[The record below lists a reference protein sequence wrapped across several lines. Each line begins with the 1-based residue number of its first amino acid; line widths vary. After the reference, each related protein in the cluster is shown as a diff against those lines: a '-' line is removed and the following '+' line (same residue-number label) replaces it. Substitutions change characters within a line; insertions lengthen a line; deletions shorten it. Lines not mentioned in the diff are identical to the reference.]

1 MMFKSKLKTR
11 IAIWIIL
18 AVIVLNGVLPS
29 FYNDVYA
36 AETTVDEVLMSAF
49 KQQVKE
55 NPESILLNSS
65 YIDGAI
71 QIYLPA
77 ELAEKLTYDTSRNV
91 IQMNNTD
98 NQASSISFK
107 INDEITYVASFNGMD
122 EYPDG
127 SALLWFNTGNI
138 RFNGTEGIC
147 YIKGY
152 SSDTGEY
159 TYQYSYVDA
168 NGEWHYEEGTFSAD
182 SLDNANVKTVLAEEE
197 DSAGLLEHAISIFI
211 TLCSS
216 MTLGILRLV
225 AGDNLTIESLIF
237 NQYSPTSL
245 SIFERMA
252 DYENHKNTIFND
264 GMSEALTNT
273 YSFFRSIA
281 IIAYMMIT
289 VYMGVKILLSSTA
302 EKGAKHRELFLYLI
316 QGAII
321 LFLFPYVIR
330 YTIEL
335 NNTFVQYICNLKGN
349 GAPVY
354 GSISAAEDKT
364 DEGLGAA
371 SDVTSEVQNSLEA
384 GSDYMSTMYRK
395 AMGQGW
401 ITYAICFA
409 VMVKQLIAFLIIYFK
424 RLLTVVFLIAVFP
437 LVSISYAIDKIGDG
451 KSQAFN
457 NWYKEFALNVFL
469 QSFHAIV
476 YVIGMALITEIGGGN
491 GSLIIV
497 ILILEFISKGDEF
510 LRNIFNVK
518 GGGGQTVRGIADSL
532 VQAQVAL
539 NVANKTRN
547 AVTNRFKPG
556 SHLSKARAGLNTTL
570 DSLAN
575 IGNARAKNN
584 LDNTLIAD
592 IDAELGNLDA
602 EEGLAGIQDLSLTE
616 SADVLFDEN
625 ATNAQKQAAL
635 NNILDSMNGEGNEEK
650 LKELADYVAQKYGQN
665 ATKQLDQMLKVKA
678 AGNAIIA
685 GKVTNITLNQN
696 IEILLEAIRGNGMAA
711 AIASGIATE
720 DELKKMQLM
729 SKVKFNK
736 PKDNENKKTKNNKSQ
751 SGKNS
756 SKSGGKDAA
765 RKRREEARRRGDRY
779 AGSFKN
785 APSGKKGTNG
795 NSQASGSGSTGAS
808 AGNTQRVSGAGNG
821 STRTTYAPQSPKF
834 GNGGTNYTKF
844 GSTRNKNQAN
854 TGSTTNT
861 SKPDYA
867 PPATQTTKGSNAN
880 AGGRQK
886 TMKSQADMFEKMG
899 RHEDAKQLREKLENS
914 SKSRIKNP
922 FSRRAGGDAK
932 VTPRTNGR
940 KVTIGGKPVKVYVWK
955 NNSKNDS
962 DTGNSTQ
969 KVIIGVESRR
979 GVSRNP
985 VSRNF
990 TPVTSVD
997 VQSTDTKIEVLDKVN
1012 QAINQVSDKK
1022 EKTSSTFT
1030 NAIDQKKRIEQF
1042 ANPQNE
1048 SGEKR
1053 QGSSAIDL
1061 KLKLD
1066 PEIVK
1071 KASRENIK
1079 DMMQEGATII
1089 TGRHVYDSEKKK
1101 SVPQKIIHYSNEMWD
1116 EANKMVSPEARKDET
1131 QRGRSVMSVAAS
1143 VAAINMISEGKT
1155 ELSASE
1161 TLEHIKNIRDVK
1173 EKLETQLKDLS
1184 MTKVSSISPEEK
1196 AKNDLEIQNIK
1207 ASLKETEE
1215 VMKKLDYN
1223 LDDFEANLR
1232 IQILNDTSLIDQDD
1246 PERAQIINSSI
1257 RYVQNNL
1264 SSDSLF
1270 LAGLNYDPQEL
1281 QIGVD
1286 PNNSEAHYTKRSI
1299 ASDGFMNVSETDQ
1312 ARMDL
1317 LDQKRAIENVMQERR
1332 NEIHNEGRTIR
1343 RDVAYTIKNAAYTLL
1358 DAGVDAA
1365 SISVGLTMGGV
1376 GSSGSKNGDF
1386 MESSATNALVG
1397 YNLVSGS
1404 YEKVSKH
1411 VGALGQRANDS
1422 KRILEKTEIM
1432 RPIVTGKNNLARK
1445 FEDAFIYN
1453 GRKVDDV
1460 SGSEYMGNMR
1470 RQAAKRTSTGG
1481 VSFEEL
1487 SKQNSNVS
1495 GN

>member
-1 MMFKSKLKTR
+1 MDQSEVGSIYVDNEAYVPSIEIKISDSKTYVTKLKSVANNQDGTYELLFN
-11 IAIWIIL
+11 IGKMKIKD
-18 AVIVLNGVLPS
+18 G
-29 FYNDVYA
+29 DK
-36 AETTVDEVLMSAF
+36 ETEMECNITKFSD
-49 KQQVKE
+49 
-55 NPESILLNSS
+55 
-65 YIDGAI
+65 DGTCN
-71 QIYLPA
+71 Y
-77 ELAEKLTYDTSRNV
+77 E
-91 IQMNNTD
+91 
-98 NQASSISFK
+98 
-107 INDEITYVASFNGMD
+107 
-122 EYPDG
+122 
-127 SALLWFNTGNI
+127 
-138 RFNGTEGIC
+138 C
-147 YIKGY
+147 
-152 SSDTGEY
+152 
-159 TYQYSYVDA
+159 YSYDD
-168 NGEWHYEEGTFSAD
+168 NGELILVDEGTFELSIQ
-182 SLDNANVKTVLAEEE
+182 NATSNSQSIGDPFGKAEEE

-211 TLCSS
+211 TLFSS

-225 AGDNLTIESLIF
+225 AGSNLTIESLIF

-252 DYENHKNTIFND
+252 GTKNTIFNE

-302 EKGAKHRELFLYLI
+302 EKGAKHKELFLYLI

-330 YTIEL
+330 YTIEI
-335 NNTFVQYICNLKGN
+335 NNAFVQYIYELKGN
-349 GAPVY
+349 KTQSVY
-354 GSISAAEDKT
+354 GSISSAKDKGS
-364 DEGLGAA
+364 EGLGAA
-371 SDVTSEVQNSLEA
+371 SAVTSEVQDSLEA
-384 GSDYMSTMYRK
+384 GEDYMSIMYRN
-395 AMGQGW
+395 AMRQGW

-476 YVIGMALITEIGGGN
+476 YVIGMALITEIGKGGMD

-510 LRNIFNVK
+510 LRGILNVK
-518 GGGGQTVRGIADSL
+518 GGGGQTVKGIADSL
-532 VQAQVAL
+532 IQAQVAL

-575 IGNARAKNN
+575 IRNARAKNN

-592 IDAELGNLDA
+592 IDAELVNLDA
-602 EEGLAGIQDLSLTE
+602 EEGVAGIQNLSLSE

-650 LKELADYVAQKYGQN
+650 LKKLADYVAQRYGQN

-685 GKVTNITLNQN
+685 GGVTNITLNQN
-696 IEILLEAIRGNGMAA
+696 IEILLEAIRGKGMAA

-736 PKDNENKKTKNNKSQ
+736 PKDNENKKTKNNRSQ

-756 SKSGGKDAA
+756 SESGGKDAA
-765 RKRREEARRRGDRY
+765 RKRREDARRRGDRY

-785 APSGKKGTNG
+785 TPSGN
-795 NSQASGSGSTGAS
+795 TGAS
-808 AGNTQRVSGAGNG
+808 AGNTQRASGSGNG
-821 STRTTYAPQSPKF
+821 STSTTYTPQSPKF

-844 GSTRNKNQAN
+844 GTTRNKNQTNA
-854 TGSTTNT
+854 GSTTNT

-932 VTPRTNGR
+932 VTPRANGR

-955 NNSKNDS
+955 NNNKNDS
-962 DTGNSTQ
+962 DAGNSTQ
-969 KVIIGVESRR
+969 KIIIGVESRR

-1012 QAINQVSDKK
+1012 QAINQVSDKR
-1022 EKTSSTFT
+1022 EKPSSTFT

-1042 ANPQNE
+1042 ANSQNE

-1053 QGSSAIDL
+1053 QGSNEIDL

-1071 KASRENIK
+1071 KASRESIK

-1131 QRGRSVMSVAAS
+1131 QRDRSVMSVAAS

-1173 EKLETQLKDLS
+1173 EKLETQLKELS

-1196 AKNDLEIQNIK
+1196 AKNDIEIKNIQ

-1281 QIGVD
+1281 QIGID
-1286 PNNSEAHYTKRSI
+1286 PNSSEAHYTKRSI
-1299 ASDGFMNVSETDQ
+1299 ASDGFMNVSESDQ

-1358 DAGVDAA
+1358 DAGADAA
-1365 SISVGLTMGGV
+1365 SISVGLAMGGV

-1386 MESSATNALVG
+1386 MGSSATNALVG
-1397 YNLVSGS
+1397 YNLANGL
-1404 YEKVSKH
+1404 YEKATKH

-1422 KRILEKTEIM
+1422 KRRLEKTDAI
-1432 RPIVTGKNNLARK
+1432 RPIVREKNNLARK

-1453 GRKVDDV
+1453 GREVDDV

-1470 RQAAKRTSTGG
+1470 KQVAKRTSTGG

>member
-11 IAIWIIL
+11 ITIWIIL

-36 AETTVDEVLMSAF
+36 AGTVDDVIMSAL
-49 KQQVKE
+49 KQQVRE
-55 NPESILLNSS
+55 DPESVLTGDGLIRITVSS
-65 YIDGAI
+65 AFMRENTLSWSDRSGTIEKDGK
-71 QIYLPA
+71 QYKP
-77 ELAEKLTYDTSRNV
+77 
-91 IQMNNTD
+91 
-98 NQASSISFK
+98 SIKFK
-107 INDEITYVASFNGMD
+107 ISDDVTYTATMLNVQQADDPSMI
-122 EYPDG
+122 
-127 SALLWFNTGNI
+127 ALTFDAGEAI
-138 RFNGTEGIC
+138 GPNGTLGECLIQS
-147 YIKGY
+147 Y
-152 SSDTGEY
+152 SDGK
-159 TYQYSYVDA
+159 YSYEYEYWDE
-168 NGEWHYEEGTFSAD
+168 NGHLQTYNGTFGTD
-182 SLDNANVKTVLAEEE
+182 SLDDAGVNVVLREEEE

-211 TLCSS
+211 TLFSS

-225 AGDNLTIESLIF
+225 AGSNLTIESLIF
-237 NQYSPTSL
+237 NKYSPTSL

-252 DYENHKNTIFND
+252 GEKNTIFD
-264 GMSEALTNT
+264 GGMKNALTNT

-302 EKGAKHRELFLYLI
+302 EKGAKHKELFLYLI

-330 YTIEL
+330 YTIEI
-335 NNTFVQYICNLKGN
+335 NNAFVQYIYELKGKEN
-349 GAPVY
+349 PVY
-354 GSISAAEDKT
+354 GSLSEAEDKRS
-364 DEGLGAA
+364 EGLGAA
-371 SDVTSEVQNSLEA
+371 SAVTSEVQDSLEA
-384 GSDYMSTMYRK
+384 GEDYMSIMYRN
-395 AMGQGW
+395 AMWQGW

-476 YVIGMALITEIGGGN
+476 YVIGMALITEIGKGGME

-510 LRNIFNVK
+510 LRGIFNVK
-518 GGGGQTVRGIADSL
+518 GGGGQTVKGIADSL
-532 VQAQVAL
+532 IQAQVAL
-539 NVANKTRN
+539 NVANKTRS

-575 IGNARAKNN
+575 IRNARAKNN

-602 EEGLAGIQDLSLTE
+602 EEGVAGIQNLSLSE

-650 LKELADYVAQKYGQN
+650 LKKLADYVAQRYGQN

-765 RKRREEARRRGDRY
+765 RKRREDARRRGDRY

-785 APSGKKGTNG
+785 TPSGN
-795 NSQASGSGSTGAS
+795 TGAS
-808 AGNTQRVSGAGNG
+808 AGNTQRASGSGNG
-821 STRTTYAPQSPKF
+821 STSTTYTPQSPKF

-844 GSTRNKNQAN
+844 GTTRNKNQTNA
-854 TGSTTNT
+854 GSTTNT

-886 TMKSQADMFEKMG
+886 TMKSQADMYEKMG

-955 NNSKNDS
+955 NNNKNDS
-962 DTGNSTQ
+962 DAGNSTQ
-969 KVIIGVESRR
+969 KIIIGVESRR

-1012 QAINQVSDKK
+1012 QAINQVSDKR
-1022 EKTSSTFT
+1022 EKPSSTFT

-1053 QGSSAIDL
+1053 QGSSEIDL

-1071 KASRENIK
+1071 KASRESIK

-1196 AKNDLEIQNIK
+1196 AKNDIEIKNIQ

-1286 PNNSEAHYTKRSI
+1286 PNNSEARYTKRSI
-1299 ASDGFMNVSETDQ
+1299 ASDGFMNVSESDQ

-1343 RDVAYTIKNAAYTLL
+1343 RDAAYTIKNAAYTLL
-1358 DAGVDAA
+1358 DVGADAA
-1365 SISVGLTMGGV
+1365 SISVGLAMGGV

-1397 YNLVSGS
+1397 YNLANGL
-1404 YEKVSKH
+1404 YEKATKH

-1422 KRILEKTEIM
+1422 KRILERTDAI
-1432 RPIVTGKNNLARK
+1432 RPIVREKNNLARK

>member
-36 AETTVDEVLMSAF
+36 ADTVDDVIMSEF
-49 KQQVKE
+49 KKQVGE
-55 NPESILLNSS
+55 NPESVLTR
-65 YIDGAI
+65 DGAI
-71 QIYLPA
+71 EVSLSKEVVESNDLTSGYTGTIYMGTEAYEP
-77 ELAEKLTYDTSRNV
+77 
-91 IQMNNTD
+91 
-98 NQASSISFK
+98 SIEFK
-107 INDEITYVASFNGMD
+107 ISEDITYTASMKIAQWYSDGSADVTFDIGKITVNGTGKECYITGYSNGKYTYEYDYLDDNGEWQTYEGTFEAASFN
-122 EYPDG
+122 
-127 SALLWFNTGNI
+127 
-138 RFNGTEGIC
+138 
-147 YIKGY
+147 
-152 SSDTGEY
+152 
-159 TYQYSYVDA
+159 
-168 NGEWHYEEGTFSAD
+168 
-182 SLDNANVKTVLAEEE
+182 NANVSATSVGDPQGKASREEE

-211 TLCSS
+211 TLFSS

-225 AGDNLTIESLIF
+225 AGSNLTIESLIF

-252 DYENHKNTIFND
+252 GTKNTIFNE

-302 EKGAKHRELFLYLI
+302 EKGAKHKELFLYLI

-330 YTIEL
+330 YTIEI
-335 NNTFVQYICNLKGN
+335 NNAFVQYIYELKGN
-349 GAPVY
+349 KTQSVY
-354 GSISAAEDKT
+354 GSISSAKDKGS
-364 DEGLGAA
+364 EGLGAA
-371 SDVTSEVQNSLEA
+371 SAVTSEVQDSLEA
-384 GSDYMSTMYRK
+384 GEDYMSIMYRN
-395 AMGQGW
+395 AMRQGW

-476 YVIGMALITEIGGGN
+476 YVIGMALITEIGKGGMD

-510 LRNIFNVK
+510 LRGILNVK
-518 GGGGQTVRGIADSL
+518 GGGGQTVKGIADSL
-532 VQAQVAL
+532 IQAQVAL

-575 IGNARAKNN
+575 IRNARAKNN

-602 EEGLAGIQDLSLTE
+602 EEGVAGIQNLSLSE

-650 LKELADYVAQKYGQN
+650 LKELADYVAQRYGQN

-685 GKVTNITLNQN
+685 GGVTNITLNQN
-696 IEILLEAIRGNGMAA
+696 IEILLEAIRGKGMAA

-736 PKDNENKKTKNNKSQ
+736 PKDNENKKTKNNKGEN
-751 SGKNS
+751 GKNS

-765 RKRREEARRRGDRY
+765 RKRREDARRRGDRY

-785 APSGKKGTNG
+785 TPSGN
-795 NSQASGSGSTGAS
+795 NGAS
-808 AGNTQRVSGAGNG
+808 AGNTQRASGSGNG
-821 STRTTYAPQSPKF
+821 STSTTYTPQSPKF

-844 GSTRNKNQAN
+844 GTTRNKNQTNA
-854 TGSTTNT
+854 GSTTNT

-867 PPATQTTKGSNAN
+867 PPATKTTKGSNAN

-932 VTPRTNGR
+932 VTPRANGR

-955 NNSKNDS
+955 NNNKNDS
-962 DTGNSTQ
+962 DAGNSTQ
-969 KVIIGVESRR
+969 KIIIGVESRR

-1012 QAINQVSDKK
+1012 QAINQVSDKR
-1022 EKTSSTFT
+1022 EKPSSTFT

-1042 ANPQNE
+1042 ANSQNE

-1053 QGSSAIDL
+1053 QGSNEIDL

-1071 KASRENIK
+1071 KASRESIK

-1196 AKNDLEIQNIK
+1196 AKNDIEIKNIQ

-1286 PNNSEAHYTKRSI
+1286 PNNSEARYTKRSI
-1299 ASDGFMNVSETDQ
+1299 ASDGFMNVSESDQ

-1343 RDVAYTIKNAAYTLL
+1343 RDAAYTIKNAAYTLL
-1358 DAGVDAA
+1358 DVGADAA
-1365 SISVGLTMGGV
+1365 SISVGLAMGGV

-1397 YNLVSGS
+1397 YNLANGL
-1404 YEKVSKH
+1404 YEKATKH

-1422 KRILEKTEIM
+1422 KRRLEKTDAI
-1432 RPIVTGKNNLARK
+1432 RPIVREKNNLARK

-1453 GRKVDDV
+1453 GREVDDV

>member
-36 AETTVDEVLMSAF
+36 AGTVDDVIMSEF
-49 KQQVKE
+49 KKQVGE
-55 NPESILLNSS
+55 NPESVLTDKGRIEVSLSKEVVESNVLTWG
-65 YIDGAI
+65 YTGT
-71 QIYLPA
+71 IYMGTEAYEP
-77 ELAEKLTYDTSRNV
+77 
-91 IQMNNTD
+91 
-98 NQASSISFK
+98 SIEFK
-107 INDEITYVASFNGMD
+107 ISEDITYTASM
-122 EYPDG
+122 EIAQWYSDG
-127 SALLWFNTGNI
+127 SADVTFNIGKITV
-138 RFNGTEGIC
+138 NGTSKDC
-147 YIKGY
+147 YITGY
-152 SSDTGEY
+152 SDGKY
-159 TYQYSYVDA
+159 TYEYDYDDE
-168 NGEWHYEEGTFSAD
+168 NGQPQTFVGTFEAD
-182 SLDNANVKTVLAEEE
+182 SFNNANVSAASVGDPRGKASEE

-211 TLCSS
+211 TLFSS

-225 AGDNLTIESLIF
+225 AGSNLTIESLIF

-252 DYENHKNTIFND
+252 GEKNTIFD
-264 GMSEALTNT
+264 GGMKNALTNT

-302 EKGAKHRELFLYLI
+302 EKGAKHKELFLYLI

-330 YTIEL
+330 YTIEI
-335 NNTFVQYICNLKGN
+335 NNAFVQYIYELKGKEN
-349 GAPVY
+349 QVYGGNPVY
-354 GSISAAEDKT
+354 GSISSAKDKGS
-364 DEGLGAA
+364 EGLGAA
-371 SDVTSEVQNSLEA
+371 SAVTSEVQDSLEA
-384 GSDYMSTMYRK
+384 GEDYMSIMYRN
-395 AMGQGW
+395 AMRQGW

-409 VMVKQLIAFLIIYFK
+409 VMVKQLIVFLIIYFK

-476 YVIGMALITEIGGGN
+476 YVIGMALITEIGKGEME

-510 LRNIFNVK
+510 LRGIFNVK
-518 GGGGQTVRGIADSL
+518 GGGGQTVKGIADSL
-532 VQAQVAL
+532 IQAQVAL
-539 NVANKTRN
+539 NVANKTRS

-575 IGNARAKNN
+575 IRNARAKNN

-602 EEGLAGIQDLSLTE
+602 EEGVAGIQNLSLSE

-650 LKELADYVAQKYGQN
+650 LKKLADYVAQRYGQN

-736 PKDNENKKTKNNKSQ
+736 PKDNENKKTKNNKGR

-765 RKRREEARRRGDRY
+765 RKRREDARRRGDRY

-785 APSGKKGTNG
+785 TPSGN
-795 NSQASGSGSTGAS
+795 TGAS
-808 AGNTQRVSGAGNG
+808 AGNTQRASESGNG

-854 TGSTTNT
+854 AGSTTNT

-886 TMKSQADMFEKMG
+886 TMKSQADMYEKMG

-955 NNSKNDS
+955 NNNKNDS
-962 DTGNSTQ
+962 DAGNSTQ
-969 KVIIGVESRR
+969 KIIIGVESRR

-985 VSRNF
+985 ASRNF

-1012 QAINQVSDKK
+1012 QAINQVSDKR
-1022 EKTSSTFT
+1022 EKPSSTFT

-1042 ANPQNE
+1042 ANTQNE

-1053 QGSSAIDL
+1053 QGSSEIDL
-1061 KLKLD
+1061 KLKLN

-1071 KASRENIK
+1071 KASRESIK

-1196 AKNDLEIQNIK
+1196 AKNDIEIKNIQ

-1286 PNNSEAHYTKRSI
+1286 PNNSEARYTKRSI
-1299 ASDGFMNVSETDQ
+1299 ASDGFMNVSESDQ

-1343 RDVAYTIKNAAYTLL
+1343 RDAAYTIKNAAYTLL
-1358 DAGVDAA
+1358 DAGADAA
-1365 SISVGLTMGGV
+1365 SISVGLAMGGV

-1386 MESSATNALVG
+1386 MGSSATNALVG
-1397 YNLVSGS
+1397 YNLANGL
-1404 YEKVSKH
+1404 YEKATKH

-1422 KRILEKTEIM
+1422 KRRLEKTDAI
-1432 RPIVTGKNNLARK
+1432 RPIVREKNNLARK

-1453 GRKVDDV
+1453 GREVDDV